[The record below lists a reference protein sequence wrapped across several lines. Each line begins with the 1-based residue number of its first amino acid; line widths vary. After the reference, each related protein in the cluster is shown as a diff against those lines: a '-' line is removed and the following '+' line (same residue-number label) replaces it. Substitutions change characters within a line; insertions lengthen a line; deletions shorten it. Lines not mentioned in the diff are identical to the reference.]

1 MLIVRKSYSVENGN
15 IINDREIVK
24 VYNNLFTKIIKT
36 SNITQ
41 TNNSDSII
49 KNFRNPTV
57 KAIVEYHNHS
67 SILTFKKDQKW
78 FSFYFSPYYKRA

>member
-15 IINDREIVK
+15 IINYREIVK

-36 SNITQ
+36 SNMTQ

-49 KNFRNPTV
+49 KNVRNPTV
-57 KAIVEYHNHS
+57 KAILEYRYHS